1 MKLGGHE
8 TFYPRPGW
16 LTKGLLHLGSG
27 GAGTFSLPEVA
38 DDLGVGRNMA
48 KSIGWWLQATGLANR
63 SERNGPL
70 EATAFGAV
78 IAERDPF
85 MVQLGTWWLLHA
97 SAMTSATGSTLPWF
111 FSLRRPERTDRTMLT
126 ETLRTDLASGKPKA
140 PAMKSVQRE
149 VATVLQTYAV
159 PVPRPRTDPEDN
171 LGSPFHRLDLWRHL
185 RASDRFERSDP
196 TPAPAEALGLLLS
209 GLASTTSALGLGE
222 GVRLDVTVGS
232 PLLGRAGAFLGRSR
246 DALLNLV
253 GTGEA
258 ELGASVMSL
267 RSLAG
272 ERVVTV
278 TSGRA
283 ATWAT
288 RFYDRTAAA
297 GREDVA

>member
-196 TPAPAEALGLLLS
+196 TPAPAEALGLVLS
-209 GLASTTSALGLGE
+209 ALASNTSAQDLGE

-253 GTGEA
+253 GNA
-258 ELGASVMSL
+258 YADLRALLRDVRSFPAQRASDL
-267 RSLAG
+267 P
-272 ERVVTV
+272 
-278 TSGRA
+278 SGRA